1 MKNNLPTEEL
11 KKYGIINE
19 DNSIQEKISKSDF
32 DKFTNEGYMLI
43 VQDKDKRVSFQ
54 LTKDNNNQ
62 LDVKHYI
69 IDKSI
74 DEILNKA
81 KEQPIQYAIEKQ
93 VDVEKG
99 ITKDETLKV
108 FIYNQKENNVK
119 EMDFLQKSKEIT
131 DFILDRKDIEESK
144 KYKAQLELL
153 KGFLQDKIDKFPEV
167 AKYIANDMNIVSKN
181 ISKIDNATPNE
192 EQAQEQKN
200 TRVQLNVNDPDIYQ
214 DANREREKE
223 WEENQEQ
230 ERKKGFRR

>member
-54 LTKDNNNQ
+54 LTKDNQ

-74 DEILNKA
+74 NDILEQA
-81 KEQPIQYAIEKQ
+81 KDKPIQYAIEQ
-93 VDVEKG
+93 QLDTEKG
-99 ITKDETLKV
+99 IAKDKTLKV

-153 KGFLQDKIDKFPEV
+153 KGFLQDKIDKFPEI
-167 AKYIANDMNIVSKN
+167 AKYIANDMNIVSKS
-181 ISKIDNATPNE
+181 ISKIDDATPNE

-200 TRVQLNVNDPDIYQ
+200 TRVQLNVNDPDLYQ
-214 DANREREKE
+214 DANREREEE

-230 ERKKGFRR
+230 ERKRGFRR

>member
-1 MKNNLPTEEL
+1 MKNNLPEEL

-54 LTKDNNNQ
+54 LTKDNQ

-181 ISKIDNATPNE
+181 ISKIDDATPNE

-214 DANREREKE
+214 DANREREQE

-230 ERKKGFRR
+230 ERKRGFRR

>member
-1 MKNNLPTEEL
+1 MKNNLPTEDL

-54 LTKDNNNQ
+54 LTKDNQ

-181 ISKIDNATPNE
+181 INKIDDATPNE

-200 TRVQLNVNDPDIYQ
+200 TRIQLNVNDPDLYQ
-214 DANREREKE
+214 DANREREEE

-230 ERKKGFRR
+230 ERKRGFRR

>member
-54 LTKDNNNQ
+54 LTKDNQ

-153 KGFLQDKIDKFPEV
+153 KGFLQDKIDKFPEI
-167 AKYIANDMNIVSKN
+167 AKYIANDMNIVSKS
-181 ISKIDNATPNE
+181 ISKIDDATPNE

>member
-1 MKNNLPTEEL
+1 MKNNLPTEAL
-11 KKYGIINE
+11 RKYGIINE

-43 VQDKDKRVSFQ
+43 VQDKDKRVSFR
-54 LTKDNNNQ
+54 LTKDNQ

-74 DEILNKA
+74 DEILDKA
-81 KEQPIQYAIEKQ
+81 KEHPIQYAIEKQ

-131 DFILDRKDIEESK
+131 DFILDRKDIEESR

-181 ISKIDNATPNE
+181 INKIDDATPNE

-200 TRVQLNVNDPDIYQ
+200 TRIQLNVNDPDLYQ
-214 DANREREKE
+214 DANREREEE

-230 ERKKGFRR
+230 ERKRGFRR

>member
-54 LTKDNNNQ
+54 LTKDNQ

-200 TRVQLNVNDPDIYQ
+200 TRVQLNVNDPDLYQ
-214 DANREREKE
+214 DANRERKEE

-230 ERKKGFRR
+230 ERKRGFRR

>member
-1 MKNNLPTEEL
+1 MKNNLPTEDL

-54 LTKDNNNQ
+54 LTKDNQ

-181 ISKIDNATPNE
+181 ISKIDDATPNE

-214 DANREREKE
+214 DANREREQE

>member
-54 LTKDNNNQ
+54 LTKDNQ

-214 DANREREKE
+214 DANREREQE